1 MNERCVDGGESLAR
15 LLVQQSKFK
24 HPVAWNGWCTHT
36 YILDVPGQPYIY
48 HTHTY
53 RGTSHKN
60 HGFLHPET
68 NVMVWGV
75 TRSKFDGQGVTKIT
89 ANIVVT

>member
-1 MNERCVDGGESLAR
+1 MAGV
-15 LLVQQSKFK
+15 
-24 HPVAWNGWCTHT
+24 HIH
-36 YILDVPGQPYIY
+36 IY
-48 HTHTY
+48 WMCPASPIFTTHTY

-75 TRSKFDGQGVTKIT
+75 TISKFDGQGVTKIT
-89 ANIVVT
+89 ANIVVVHWLSEIRLSLGMGNIGKFNRTIRGEVT